1 MDIRASDADREQ
13 VIADLQRHTAEGRLS
28 LDEFTE
34 RVGSVYHAR
43 THAELASV
51 TRDLPAHPAAAPTVA
66 DPVAE
71 HGRQL
76 AAAFGLALAA
86 LVLLA
91 VLYLALR

>member
-1 MDIRASDADREQ
+1 MRASDADREQ

-34 RVGSVYHAR
+34 RAGTVYHAR
-43 THAELASV
+43 TRAELA
-51 TRDLPAHPAAAPTVA
+51 TITHDLPAHPAPPA

-86 LVLLA
+86 VVLLT
-91 VLYLALR
+91 LFYLLLR